1 MELENKVAV
10 IYGGGGHIGG
20 AVARAF
26 AAEGATVHLA
36 SRTQETLDIVAKEIG
51 AQTAVVDAFDEAAV
65 DAFVDSV
72 VAQSGRIDISFNAV
86 TIENRQGTR
95 LIELSVAE
103 VEGPAHQ
110 AITTQFITARAAARH
125 MVPQGSGVI
134 LVFGGRY
141 GINPLRDYMT
151 GGHLHPMGG
160 YPAALAAVNVLTNQ
174 LAMELGPHGIRVV
187 GIETS
192 GVPETMPDAVREFM
206 EPGLANL
213 TMLKT
218 PETLA
223 DVASAAVFLCSD
235 RARHITGTK
244 VNITGGNTAD

>member
-1 MELENKVAV
+1 MELDGKVAV
-10 IYGGGGHIGG
+10 IYGGGGHIGS

-26 AAEGATVHLA
+26 AREGATVHLA
-36 SRTQETLDIVAKEIG
+36 GRTQETLDLVANEIG
-51 AQTAVVDAFDEAAV
+51 AHTAIVDAFDEAAV

-72 VAQSGRIDISFNAV
+72 VAQSGRLDISFNVV
-86 TIENRQGTR
+86 TIENRQGTP
-95 LIELSVAE
+95 LVDLSVAE

-110 AITTQFITARAAARH
+110 IITTQFITARAAARH
-125 MVPQGSGVI
+125 MLRQGSGVI
-134 LVFGGRY
+134 LTFGGRY

-160 YPAALAAVNVLTNQ
+160 FPTALAAQAVLANQ
-174 LAMELGPHGIRVV
+174 LALELGPHGVRVV
-187 GIETS
+187 GIETG

-213 TMLKT
+213 TMLKS

-223 DVASAAVFLCSD
+223 DVAAAAVWVCSD
-235 RARHITGTK
+235 RARHVTGTK
-244 VNITGGNTAD
+244 INVTGGNTAD